1 MYLHIV
7 PALLHRMANECFLK
21 SITIPE
27 LDFNLTSES
36 LSTKRPYPNKT
47 IWVGMLKGRK
57 ALEGILLKTDKKL
70 DWFTTE
76 YQWEIEGL
84 DSIRHT
90 VTTYI
95 EDHDYDLVSH
105 NILLGDGYK
114 NWESRRHQAYK
125 GIAPVHIQPMMKS
138 LYTPDEKRESH
149 DTWTTYEWGDF
160 LNMREE
166 SLLLHSIES
175 ERLSSHYSD
184 RLPTLD
190 SAIKC

>member
-7 PALLHRMANECFLK
+7 PALFHRMANECFLK

-57 ALEGILLKTDKKL
+57 ALEGLLLKTEKQL
-70 DWFTTE
+70 NGFTVEYDWGFV
-76 YQWEIEGL
+76 GL

-105 NILLGDGYK
+105 NILLSDGYK
-114 NWESRRHQAYK
+114 NWKPRRHQVYNN
-125 GIAPVHIQPMMKS
+125 IAPVHINPMMQS
-138 LYTPDEKRESH
+138 LYTPDEKRDSH
-149 DTWTTYEWGDF
+149 DTWTAYKWGDF

-184 RLPTLD
+184 RLPTLE

>member
-7 PALLHRMANECFLK
+7 PALFNRMANACFLK

-27 LDFNLTSES
+27 LDFHLTAES
-36 LSTKRPYPNKT
+36 LATKRPYPNKT

-57 ALEGILLKTDKKL
+57 ALEGLLLKTDKEL
-70 DWFTTE
+70 DWFTAE
-76 YQWEIEGL
+76 YQWEIDGL
-84 DSIRHT
+84 GTIQHA

-114 NWESRRHQAYK
+114 NWEARRHEAYK
-125 GIAPVHIQPMMKS
+125 GIAPVHIQPRMES
-138 LYTPDEKRESH
+138 FYTPNGKRESE
-149 DTWTTYEWGDF
+149 DEWISYEWGDF
-160 LNMREE
+160 LSMRKE

-175 ERLSSHYSD
+175 ERLNSHYLD
-184 RLPTLD
+184 RLPSLE